1 MPRYDAHHEIVKTA
15 LRRDGWTVTDD
26 PLVLEYKDMT
36 LFADLGAERTLA
48 AEKGEEKVAV
58 EVKVFGS
65 PSLTTDLQ
73 KAIGQYDLYQFLLSQ
88 IDPTRTLFLAVVIE
102 VWEDY
107 FSRPSVQDYLAHRKV
122 NFLIFNATTEE
133 IVQWIR

>member
-1 MPRYDAHHEIVKTA
+1 
-15 LRRDGWTVTDD
+15 
-26 PLVLEYKDMT
+26 MT

-48 AEKGEEKVAV
+48 AEKGEERVAV

-73 KAIGQYDLYQFLLSQ
+73 KAIGQYDLYQFLLSR
-88 IDPTRTLFLAVVIE
+88 IDPERRLFLAVAKE

-107 FSRPSVQDYLAHRKV
+107 FTRPSGQD
-122 NFLIFNATTEE
+122 
-133 IVQWIR
+133 

>member
-1 MPRYDAHHEIVKTA
+1 MPQYDAYHETVKTA
-15 LRRDGWTVTDD
+15 LRKDGWTITDD

-36 LFADLGAERTLA
+36 LFADLGAERTVA
-48 AEKGEEKVAV
+48 AQKDDERVAV

-73 KAIGQYDLYQFLLSQ
+73 KAMGQYDLYQFLLAQ
-88 IDPTRTLFLAVVIE
+88 TDPARTLFLAVAKD

-107 FSRPSVQDYLAHRKV
+107 FSRPSVQDYLAYRKV
-122 NFLIFNATTEE
+122 NFLIFDAKTEE
-133 IVQWIR
+133 VVQWIK